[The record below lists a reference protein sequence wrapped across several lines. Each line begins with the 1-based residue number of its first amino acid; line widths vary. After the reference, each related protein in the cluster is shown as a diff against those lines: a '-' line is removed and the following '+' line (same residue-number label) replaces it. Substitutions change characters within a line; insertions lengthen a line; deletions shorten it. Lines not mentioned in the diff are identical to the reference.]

1 MGIHGYCFGMDS
13 ITIVTILMHFGLPKI
28 RPFVSVSAMMTGSC
42 PRTLFK
48 PSDSSFR
55 DGRFLVGSFVGAVAG
70 ACPEA
75 GAGPDAVAD
84 GLPVEAAE
92 GDAMMKPDAGEAE
105 MKPDAGRR

>member
-13 ITIVTILMHFGLPKI
+13 ITSSTILTQFMLPKI
-28 RPFVSVSAMMTGSC
+28 RPFVSDSAMMTGLF
-42 PRTLFK
+42 PRTLFMA
-48 PSDSSFR
+48 SDSSFR
-55 DGRFLVGSFVGAVAG
+55 DGRLFFGSFVGAVAG